1 MIDQEALV
9 ELNKGI
15 SEIASLYNLK
25 VKLLVEQ
32 RENNSTVSLDDLFE
46 LKRLRS
52 QLHLLFKIRD
62 NCQQLIY
69 DLELLRDC
77 SHPLN

>member
-15 SEIASLYNLK
+15 SEIASLYNFK

-32 RENNSTVSLDDLFE
+32 RENNLTVSLDDLFE
-46 LKRLRS
+46 LKRIRF

-69 DLELLRDC
+69 DLELLREC